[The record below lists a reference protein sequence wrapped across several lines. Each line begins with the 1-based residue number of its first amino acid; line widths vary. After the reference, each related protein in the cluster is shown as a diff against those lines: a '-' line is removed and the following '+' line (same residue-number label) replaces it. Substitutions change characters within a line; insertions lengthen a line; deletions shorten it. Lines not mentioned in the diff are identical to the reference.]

1 MNRLK
6 EIRNKRRLTQKELA
20 DRSNIKLH
28 TIQKL
33 EIGANNI
40 EGARGETL
48 YALASTLGTTIEY
61 LIGKDD
67 LK

>member
-1 MNRLK
+1 MNRLQEVRK
-6 EIRNKRRLTQKELA
+6 KRRLTQKELA
-20 DRSNIKLH
+20 DRSNIKLQ

-40 EGARGETL
+40 AGARGETL
-48 YALASTLGTTIEY
+48 YALASALGTTIEY
-61 LIGKDD
+61 LMGKED